1 MRILLLGV
9 VGAAF
14 VFAFGFTA
22 VNLLFSGNPIETRV
36 YAQQPQTNH
45 SADIEEL
52 QRQIEELRA
61 LIYTLISA
69 IDALPASEQEAADA
83 VTPTPRPTV
92 TPRPTP
98 TPRPAATPS
107 PRPTATPSHRGGSDR
122 GSRPTNPAIS
132 LERAIEIAYDDLA
145 RRGITADFRRDSGI
159 DWERGQWVW
168 ELEFR
173 VPNASRGRRVIEFY
187 INVDTGSIVKFEQG
201 D

>member
-83 VTPTPRPTV
+83 VTPT
-92 TPRPTP
+92 
-98 TPRPAATPS
+98 